1 VSDRRSQ
8 ARTHRPTQR
17 AVDRALV
24 RLGDRLRELRD
35 EHEMTLEQAAE
46 AAHLHPVSLSRLENG
61 RVNTTIASLVALSRA
76 YGVELVD
83 LFTDDE

>member
-1 VSDRRSQ
+1 
-8 ARTHRPTQR
+8 
-17 AVDRALV
+17 
-24 RLGDRLRELRD
+24 
-35 EHEMTLEQAAE
+35 MTLEQAAE

-83 LFTDDE
+83 LFTEDE